1 MILNLSRPAI
11 ARLASLK
18 AAFVGLFAS
27 SYLLYAYVAN
37 RPVVCGASSGCE
49 IVRLS
54 KYAYVFG
61 IIPRPFLGVLFYGVV
76 ILLLLLRVALRSRAS
91 LAWRLMQL
99 MVAVGV
105 IESVALFFIQWR
117 EIGAFCLWCLLSA
130 GASVVLMLAAFFDRP
145 VTDQPEERARELRW
159 MLITMAIMSVLFLGG
174 LAVLLR

>member
-1 MILNLSRPAI
+1 MILNLSRPGL

-37 RPVVCGASSGCE
+37 RPVACGASSGCE

-61 IIPRPFLGVLFYGVV
+61 SIPRPLLGVLFYGAI

-105 IESVALFFIQWR
+105 IESVVLFFIQWR
-117 EIGAFCLWCLLSA
+117 EIGAFCLWCLFSA
-130 GASVVLMLAAFFDRP
+130 GASVGLLLAGFFDRP
-145 VTDQPEERARELRW
+145 VTDLPEERVRELRW
-159 MLITMAIMSVLFLGG
+159 MLVTMGVMSVLFLAG
-174 LAVLLR
+174 LAILLR